1 MAAPDEQ
8 AVSAAPDQEVFVR
21 RTVPAIAAFGA
32 LALLAAACGNSTSG
46 PSGSSSSSASSSAAA
61 AGLKGCM
68 VIDTGGVDDRSFNQS
83 SWEGM
88 QQAKSADR
96 SGVSIRYL
104 TSTSPSDYTPNINAF
119 IGQKCGIIVTI
130 GFAMGPATQ
139 TAAKAHPNS
148 KFAIVDFN
156 YTPPLKNVDA
166 LIFNTVQNGFLG
178 GYLAAG
184 MTKTGKVATFGGQK
198 FPTVTIYMDGF
209 WDGVQYY
216 NQQHHT
222 NVKVL
227 GWSEKTQ
234 NGNFTGDFTN
244 QTKGLTLTNTFIQE
258 GADIIFPVAGN
269 VGLGAAK
276 AVQTADQQG
285 HNVNMMWVD
294 TDGCISAA
302 QYCKYFITSVTK
314 GIQTAVKGA
323 VLGAAKGTF
332 KGGNY
337 IGTLANGGVT
347 LAPFHD
353 FASKVP
359 ASLQSGLAKV
369 KAGIISGSIKPATK
383 SPV

>member
-1 MAAPDEQ
+1 
-8 AVSAAPDQEVFVR
+8 VR
-21 RTVPAIAAFGA
+21 HTVPAMAALGA
-32 LALLAAACGNSTSG
+32 LALLAAACGSSTSG
-46 PSGSSSSSASSSAAA
+46 PSGSSSGGSSPSAAA
-61 AGLKGCM
+61 ASFKGCM
-68 VIDTGGVDDRSFNQS
+68 VTDTGGIDDRSFNAS
-83 SWEGM
+83 SWQGM
-88 QQAKSADR
+88 QQAQSAG
-96 SGVSIRYL
+96 SGVGVKYL
-104 TSTSPSDYTPNINAF
+104 QSTSQSDYVPNINAF
-119 IGQKCGIIVTI
+119 IGQKCGIIVTV
-130 GFAMGPATQ
+130 GFLMGTATQ
-139 TAAKAHPNS
+139 NAAKAHPSS

-166 LIFNTVQNGFLG
+166 LLFNTVQDGFLG

-184 MTKTGKVATFGGQK
+184 MTKTKKVATFGGQK
-198 FPTVTIYMDGF
+198 LPTVTIYMDGF

-216 NQQHHT
+216 NQKHHT

-294 TDGCISAA
+294 TDGCVSAA
-302 QYCKYFITSVTK
+302 QYCKYFITSVMK
-314 GIQTAVKGA
+314 GIQTAVRGA

-337 IGTLANGGVT
+337 IGTLSNGGVA
-347 LAPFHD
+347 LAPFHQFD
-353 FASKVP
+353 SKVP
-359 ASLQSGLAKV
+359 SSLKSELAQV
-369 KAGIISGSIKPATK
+369 KAGIENGTIKTPTK